1 MTRFLPSRKADCLTS
16 AKKACLPY
24 HCSLMV
30 PKRKRRAYALLLLA
44 TFRYCFFLSNAQR
57 RMDALQ
63 ANHDE
68 RPANPCGRAHP
79 FSSVHP
85 YGPPCESRAEAP
97 GPSCLCSIAQAL
109 TAAAN
114 LGKQWQGNCGS
125 VCLADRRLAV
135 LAHYSPQN
143 SAQTYSSF
151 RFPAHWLRAC
161 CSGGCFV
168 MLLRFALR
176 CRRWLPR
183 PSSC

>member
-1 MTRFLPSRKADCLTS
+1 MALSPFQATLHGQSKRKTRQKQSVHPAPARNNKKKGLKGPFLMTRFLPSRKAECLTS

-44 TFRYCFFLSNAQR
+44 TFRYCFFLSSAQR

-85 YGPPCESRAEAP
+85 YGPPCEGRAEAL

-114 LGKQWQGNCGS
+114 LRKQWQGN
-125 VCLADRRLAV
+125 L
-135 LAHYSPQN
+135 
-143 SAQTYSSF
+143 
-151 RFPAHWLRAC
+151 W
-161 CSGGCFV
+161 
-168 MLLRFALR
+168 
-176 CRRWLPR
+176 
-183 PSSC
+183 

>member
-1 MTRFLPSRKADCLTS
+1 MTRLLPSRKAECLTS
-16 AKKACLPY
+16 AKKACLPC

-30 PKRKRRAYALLLLA
+30 PKEKGELTPSL
-44 TFRYCFFLSNAQR
+44 FLQLSDTAAPEQR
-57 RMDALQ
+57 SKGMDALQ

-114 LGKQWQGNCGS
+114 RGSNGEGNCGR

-143 SAQTYSSF
+143 SAQTYFSF
-151 RFPAHWLRAC
+151 RFHCP
-161 CSGGCFV
+161 
-168 MLLRFALR
+168 
-176 CRRWLPR
+176 
-183 PSSC
+183 